1 MEIPNK
7 DTLWTAISNAI
18 HVSCKFYAQFQSFR
32 VNQNSAG
39 LHYKTVAGLPASA
52 LCTLA
57 PPKPMLHTCVTCT

>member
-32 VNQNSAG
+32 VNKNSAG
-39 LHYKTVAGLPASA
+39 LHYKRLWQAYLLLRFV
-52 LCTLA
+52 
-57 PPKPMLHTCVTCT
+57 H